1 LAGDE
6 YMLVGL
12 TIAGQPHRVARH
24 MQAARLHN
32 PHAAGDAQRGGSGSQ
47 RAEMGFVIP
56 VHH

>member
-6 YMLVGL
+6 YMVVGL

-32 PHAAGDAQRGGSGSQ
+32 PHAAGDA
-47 RAEMGFVIP
+47 
-56 VHH
+56 